1 MVILTTTL
9 SVLLMILTPI
19 MAAILLRRYFA
30 VRWWLFLVGAATF
43 VGSQLY
49 HFPLNDWLTDLGWI
63 GPVSVDAPNLLRTAV
78 ILGLSAGIS
87 ESVARALGFGLL
99 FRFGRAQQRE
109 DGLMVGLGHGG
120 IEAMLVGGVLTAA
133 TVSSL
138 WALRGVDLQTLD
150 LLPEQL
156 TAVQRQ
162 MALFDGSPLTIFF
175 AFGERLIA
183 LTLHVF
189 LSVLVWRAFAERQ
202 PLYFL
207 AALFYHSFFDAT
219 AVYAAQFLEIWQ
231 AELLFL
237 LLALPAVGLLVRWW
251 PAQSPRRL
259 QPLRTEIALFWL
271 ALGKELR
278 QQWQTK
284 RLLVVTAVFL
294 LFGLAS
300 PLVAYFTPQIIGSIE
315 EAAMFADLIPEPSNR
330 DAIAQYVSNITQFGF
345 ILALLLGM
353 GAVAGEKERGL
364 TPMILS
370 KPMPR
375 WAFLLS
381 KFAAQALLY
390 LLGFTLSGLAV
401 YYYTYLLFEPL
412 AFGPFMLGN
421 YLLFTWLLTFAAVT
435 LLGSAIARTTGAAA
449 GIALAGS
456 VLIFL
461 GGSLRNYGPLF
472 PAGLLGWVSQLG
484 LDTAADPN
492 AGAVAF
498 SLVLILLCLIA
509 AVAVFEVEEL

>member
-9 SVLLMILTPI
+9 SVLLMILTPV
-19 MAAILLRRYFA
+19 AVAIVLRRYFA

-49 HFPLNDWLTDLGWI
+49 HLPLNDWLTDLGWI
-63 GPVSVDAPNLLRTAV
+63 GPVSVDTPHLLRTAV
-78 ILGLSAGIS
+78 ILGLSAGIC
-87 ESVARALGFGLL
+87 ESAARAVGYGLL
-99 FRFGRAQQRE
+99 FRFGRAQRRE

-138 WALRGVDLQTLD
+138 WALRGVDLQTLN

-162 MALFDGSPLTIFF
+162 MSLFEGSPLTIFF

-189 LSVLVWRAFAERQ
+189 LSLLVWRAFAERQ
-202 PLYFL
+202 PLYFV
-207 AALFYHSFFDAT
+207 AALLYHSFFDAT
-219 AVYAAQFLEIWQ
+219 AVYVAQFLEIWQ

-237 LLALPAVGLLVRWW
+237 LLALPAVGLLIRWR
-251 PAQSPRRL
+251 PVSSPRRL
-259 QPLRTEIALFWL
+259 QPVRTEIALFWL

-284 RLLVVTAVFL
+284 RLLVITAVFL

-330 DAIAQYVSNITQFGF
+330 DAVTQYVGNITQFGF
-345 ILALLLGM
+345 ILVLLLGM

-381 KFAAQALLY
+381 KFAAQTLVY

-412 AFGPFMLGN
+412 TFGPFMLGN

-435 LLGSAIARTTGAAA
+435 LLGSSLARTTGAAA

-461 GGSLRNYGPLF
+461 GGSLPNYGPLF
-472 PAGLLGWVSQLG
+472 PSGLIGWASQLG
-484 LDTAADPN
+484 LETAVAPN
-492 AGAVAF
+492 AGALAF

-509 AVAVFEVEEL
+509 AIAVFEVEEL